1 MCCRRIWLRLLAG
14 IAFALTTACLPASG
28 QAKRCL
34 PLRSTSV
41 AGLSF
46 RGGEKFTFATHY
58 KWGPVNSDVAKVY
71 VTLDSTQVG
80 GVPVYHCRVF
90 GQTARFYDM
99 FFKVREDFQ
108 SWFTCDGLRPVR
120 FTRDTREGGYTCTN
134 KYRYVRNVAEPYIA
148 ASVKTSRKG
157 AYSARIPLTDC
168 TYDIPSLFY
177 MARNI
182 DFSKIREGDNHP
194 ITFAID
200 EDTYTIGF
208 IYRGKTERKVSGV
221 GTVRCHLFSVGVVA
235 GNVFPENA
243 DSQRWISD
251 DDNRIPVWFETPIN
265 PGTVRGRLQSWSG
278 LKYPFNALV
287 K

>member
-1 MCCRRIWLRLLAG
+1 
-14 IAFALTTACLPASG
+14 
-28 QAKRCL
+28 
-34 PLRSTSV
+34 
-41 AGLSF
+41 
-46 RGGEKFTFATHY
+46 
-58 KWGPVNSDVAKVY
+58 
-71 VTLDSTQVG
+71 
-80 GVPVYHCRVF
+80 
-90 GQTARFYDM
+90 
-99 FFKVREDFQ
+99 
-108 SWFTCDGLRPVR
+108 
-120 FTRDTREGGYTCTN
+120 
-134 KYRYVRNVAEPYIA
+134 
-148 ASVKTSRKG
+148 
-157 AYSARIPLTDC
+157 
-168 TYDIPSLFY
+168 

-243 DSQRWISD
+243 DIQLWISD

-265 PGTVRGRLQSWSG
+265 PGTVQGRLQSWSG